1 MIILQNS
8 FFSYG
13 NIYGNRPIFIDINY
27 DDKRKSFNI
36 IMDFAST
43 CSLTNYAL
51 ATYYILATRVEDVI
65 ITHTLLMVLLMPY
78 YKPIHKKSAHQSIC
92 TFLYYDLFLIHV
104 IISSSLLCLCF
115 GLPERLS
122 SWFSPWKIT
131 IFESTPKYLSAVNIC
146 TPCSRGH
153 LKSSSE

>member
-1 MIILQNS
+1 MGI
-8 FFSYG
+8 G
-13 NIYGNRPIFIDINY
+13 HIFIDINY
-27 DDKRKSFNI
+27 DDKRKSLTI
-36 IMDFAST
+36 IMDFANT
-43 CSLTNYAL
+43 FPRTHNAL
-51 ATYYILATRVEDVI
+51 ATYYTLATRLEAVTI
-65 ITHTLLMVLLMPY
+65 RHSLPMVFSCHAINPST
-78 YKPIHKKSAHQSIC
+78 KKVHIKSIC
-92 TFLYYDLFLIHV
+92 TFLYYDFFLIHV